1 MSVGPTTFAASL
13 AATSLNQTRGSEAE
27 RVQHDSAAK
36 ERQIEGDRKAE
47 NAAGIG
53 TAEGDEAAGDRD
65 ADGHR
70 LWEKPPAGKG
80 MVDDEDDA
88 NATVPRTKDPT
99 GQSGSLLDLTG

>member
-1 MSVGPTTFAASL
+1 MPDECGSDDFAASL
-13 AATSLNQTRGSEAE
+13 AATSLNQARGSEAE
-27 RVQHDSAAK
+27 RVQHDTAAK

-53 TAEGDEAAGDRD
+53 TAEEDEAAGDRD

-70 LWEKPPAGKG
+70 LWKSRLPAKERPTKMPPKRPC
-80 MVDDEDDA
+80 VR
-88 NATVPRTKDPT
+88 NPS

>member
-13 AATSLNQTRGSEAE
+13 AATSLNQSRGSEAE
-27 RVQHDSAAK
+27 RVQHETSAK
-36 ERQIEGDRKAE
+36 ERQVEGDRKAE

-65 ADGHR
+65 ADGRR
-70 LWEKPPAGKG
+70 LWEKPPTGKPS
-80 MVDDEDDA
+80 DEA
-88 NATVPRTKDPT
+88 ASMETATVKDPT

>member
-13 AATSLNQTRGSEAE
+13 AATSLNQARGSEAE
-27 RVQHDSAAK
+27 RVQHDTAAK
-36 ERQIEGDRKAE
+36 ERQVEGDRKAE
-47 NAAGIG
+47 DASGIG

-65 ADGHR
+65 ADGRR

-80 MVDDEDDA
+80 ASDDETSDDLA
-88 NATVPRTKDPT
+88 VRVKDPT